1 MGFFREEVIDAFRE
15 EYYPVDLTLLEETSI
30 TLRELDEMDPE
41 RKMEYYF
48 FIVEK
53 QKEMKKQMDKNKG
66 PEKDVYE
73 FVSEFD
79 IKDGDIP
86 GPTTG

>member
-1 MGFFREEVIDAFRE
+1 MGFFREEVIEAFRE
-15 EYYPVDLTLLEETSI
+15 EYYPVDLTLLENTSI
-30 TLRELDEMDPE
+30 TLIELDEMDPE

-53 QKEMKKQMDKNKG
+53 QKEIKKEMDKDKD

-73 FVSEFD
+73 FVSEID
-79 IKDGDIP
+79 IKNGDIS
-86 GPTTG
+86 GAKTG

>member
-1 MGFFREEVIDAFRE
+1 MGFFREEVIEAFRE
-15 EYYPVDLTLLEETSI
+15 EYYPVDLTLLENTSI
-30 TLRELDEMDPE
+30 TLTELDGMDPE

-53 QKEMKKQMDKNKG
+53 QKEIKKEMDKGKD

-73 FVSEFD
+73 FVSEID
-79 IKDGDIP
+79 IKNGDIS
-86 GPTTG
+86 GAKTG

>member
-1 MGFFREEVIDAFRE
+1 MGFFREEVIEAFRE
-15 EYYPVDLTLLEETSI
+15 EYYPVDLTLLENTSI
-30 TLRELDEMDPE
+30 TLTELDRMDPE

-53 QKEMKKQMDKNKG
+53 QKEIKKEMDKDKN

-73 FVSEFD
+73 FVSEID
-79 IKDGDIP
+79 IENGDI
-86 GPTTG
+86 GRTKTG